1 MTTKKTINVTG
12 TRPEK
17 SRTSTP
23 HRQPHRPNETWRPQ
37 PCGISREDM
46 RQIVLEMIG

>member
-1 MTTKKTINVTG
+1 MTQTTQNKTAMTRPKKTRI
-12 TRPEK
+12 RKLPI
-17 SRTSTP
+17 RDM
-23 HRQPHRPNETWRPQ
+23 RQSWKPQ

>member
-1 MTTKKTINVTG
+1 MTNKATAIMTGMRPAKTRIPAQKLQTKTDN
-12 TRPEK
+12 
-17 SRTSTP
+17 RT
-23 HRQPHRPNETWRPQ
+23 WMPQ

>member
-1 MTTKKTINVTG
+1 MTTKKTIDVTG

-17 SRTSTP
+17 GRTST
-23 HRQPHRPNETWRPQ
+23 HNHQTNRPNEAWKPQ